1 MPIAAHCEKGL
12 SFDVFKKDA
21 PWIECECY
29 CIESSKVAWSSVK
42 CVKYYDLKKREMIF
56 EMEVD
61 MPREIKMSENG
72 ENVGVLASKGELV
85 LFGSCGVKMKIM
97 EVSKFRLSDDILA
110 YASNGSFFIH
120 KVRDGVINEAF
131 HNSKVSLLDFYI
143 SGEYVFLATKKLEKD
158 GCHKILRIGEN
169 ALDVLYSLPVLQGF
183 SLKSSRTKEHLLFLL
198 MTSYVNNSY
207 FPESDLFLYDR
218 GRSKFESLGYSDV
231 HSYAFL
237 SDGFAVCHGSQPSDV
252 CVHEF
257 DGRLK
262 YKFPEGV
269 RNRMFFN
276 HHENLAVFA
285 GFDNLSGDIEV
296 FCVSS
301 RRLISKFNVLGA
313 SIVNWSENGSYFYV
327 STTSYFQEDNK
338 ITLYDYFGRIID
350 EKCFDALSSVNTYGD
365 AEGFVKLSQPSK
377 LVIEVEKKYVP
388 PSIHE
393 FRSKG
398 VAKGGNVKKDQKRKD
413 TYDANSVLKS
423 MSKPNECTKES
434 ILKDLDEI
442 KYLKEKMK
450 NGEELSTKELNLILK
465 EAKLRSELKKIDE

>member
-12 SFDVFKKDA
+12 SFDVFKRDA
-21 PWIECECY
+21 PWIECDCY
-29 CIESSKVAWSSVK
+29 CIESSKVAWSSGNS
-42 CVKYYDLKKREMIF
+42 VKYYDLKKHEMIF
-56 EMEVD
+56 EMDVD
-61 MPREIKMSENG
+61 MPREIKISEDG
-72 ENVGVLASKGELV
+72 ENVGILASKGDLV
-85 LFGSCGVKMKIM
+85 LFGCHGVKMKAFG
-97 EVSKFRLSDDILA
+97 VSKFRLSNDILA
-110 YASNGSFFIH
+110 YASNGSFLIH
-120 KVRDGVINEAF
+120 KIGEGASKEAF

-169 ALDVLYSLPVLQGF
+169 VLDVLYSLPVLQGF
-183 SLKSSRTKEHLLFLL
+183 SLKSSRTKEQMLFLL

-207 FPESDLFLYDR
+207 FPESDLFLYDG
-218 GRSKFESLGYSDV
+218 GRNRFASLGYADV
-231 HSYAFL
+231 HSYVFL

-252 CVHEF
+252 CVHEL

-276 HHENLAVFA
+276 HHENLVVFA

-313 SIVNWSENGSYFYV
+313 SVVNWSENGSYFYV
-327 STTSYFQEDNK
+327 STTSYFQEDNRT
-338 ITLYDYFGRIID
+338 TLYDYFGRIID
-350 EKCFDALSSVNTYGD
+350 ERSFDALISVSMYGD
-365 AEGFVKLSQPSK
+365 AEVFVKLTQPSK
-377 LVIEVEKKYVP
+377 LAIEVEKKYVP

-398 VAKGGNVKKDQKRKD
+398 AARETRDRRDPRKRDSHDAKNVPRSI
-413 TYDANSVLKS
+413 A
-423 MSKPNECTKES
+423 KPKECTKES
-434 ILKDLDEI
+434 ILNDLDEI
-442 KYLKEKMK
+442 MCLKAKMK

-465 EAKLRSELKKIDE
+465 EAKLRSDLKKIQE